1 MTKSTV
7 VDNETGK
14 SVDSDIRTST
24 GMFYSRGE
32 NEVIRRIEKRIAV
45 ASNLP
50 EVRFD
55 PQAEDPHEAFPVRET
70 HPSFPFLLMQTKDI
84 MTCIS
89 SVLTSVCP

>member
-1 MTKSTV
+1 MDRGPAVNILAAVQARPRMTKSTV

-24 GMFYSRGE
+24 GMFFARGE

-50 EVRFD
+50 EVWSHPEAEVAR
-55 PQAEDPHEAFPVRET
+55 QA
-70 HPSFPFLLMQTKDI
+70 
-84 MTCIS
+84 C
-89 SVLTSVCP
+89 